1 MSSKPIGGVALAAGG
16 APALAS
22 ETMPDVTILRQG
34 ALTVAD
40 YRCRARPGEPSYDEQ
55 HLRHSISYVRR
66 GSFGCRSRGRHY
78 ELVAGAFLIGHP
90 GDEYRCTHDHHV
102 CGDECLSFQF
112 DAALVETI
120 GDRRRSWQAGWVPP
134 LPELMVLGALAQAA
148 ADGRSALALDEIGM
162 LLAARFLALHAGQQ
176 NRLRPPSAP
185 DRRRAVE
192 TALWIDAQA
201 TQDIDLEAMARTA
214 GLSAFHFLRL
224 FVRVLGVTPHQY
236 LLRARLRHA
245 ARLLAEDARPVIDVA
260 YDAGFNDVSNFV
272 RSFRR
277 AAGVPPRAFRLA
289 SRGDRKIFQE
299 RLARRA

>member
-1 MSSKPIGGVALAAGG
+1 
-16 APALAS
+16 
-22 ETMPDVTILRQG
+22 MPDVTILRQG

-66 GSFGCRSRGRHY
+66 GSFGCQSRGRQY

-102 CGDECLSFQF
+102 CGDECLSFHF

-120 GDRRRSWQAGWVPP
+120 GDRRPSWQAGWMPP
-134 LPELMVLGALAQAA
+134 LPELMVLGELAQAV
-148 ADGRSALALDEIGM
+148 ADGRSDVALDEIGM
-162 LLAARFLALHAGQQ
+162 LLASRFLALHADRP
-176 NRLRPPSAP
+176 NRLSSPSP
-185 DRRRAVE
+185 HDRRRAVE
-192 TALWIDAQA
+192 TALWIDARA
-201 TQDIDLEAMARTA
+201 ADDLDLAAMAREA

-224 FVRVLGVTPHQY
+224 FMRVLGVTPHQY
-236 LLRARLRHA
+236 LLRARLRRA
-245 ARLLAEDARPVIDVA
+245 ARMLADDTRPIIDVA

-299 RLARRA
+299 RLASQI

>member
-1 MSSKPIGGVALAAGG
+1 
-16 APALAS
+16 
-22 ETMPDVTILRQG
+22 MPDVTILKQG

-40 YRCRARPGEPSYDEQ
+40 YRCRALPGERAYDEQ

-66 GSFGCRSRGRHY
+66 GSFGCRSRGREY

-102 CGDECLSFQF
+102 CGDECLSFHF
-112 DAALVETI
+112 DAGLVETI
-120 GDRRRSWQAGWVPP
+120 GDRRQSWRAGWMPP
-134 LPELMVLGALAQAA
+134 VPELMVLGELAQAA
-148 ADGRSALALDEIGM
+148 ADGCSEVALDELGL
-162 LLAARFLALHAGQQ
+162 LLAARFLAVHAGKG
-176 NRLRPPSAP
+176 NRLSSPSAV

-201 TQDIDLEAMARTA
+201 VQDIDLAAMARVA

-236 LLRARLRHA
+236 LLRARLRRA
-245 ARLLAEDARPVIDVA
+245 ARLLVGNEQPIIDVA

-277 AAGVPPRAFRLA
+277 AAGVPPRMFRNA

-299 RLARRA
+299 RLARPIQTAVSISGDLSHV